1 MWCRGRRWRSGLR
14 GVMRFAGFDMA
25 GNRPFGQHDRIVFV
39 SVAHNRVQ
47 GAKSFAG
54 GGICV
59 RQSGGRTGLAFQSAG
74 LVVRRAVKI
83 RNGLGERVEKIGGQV
98 HGKKL
103 RFHRRGVF
111 QELAGGGQQRAISAA
126 ARHPKF
132 GVKAGCSQIRQR
144 VRAFADGFA
153 LVVQVGMDLP
163 FGFCGLSAVALGR
176 ELAGGLSLRLR
187 NGGNDE
193 GELLSANAGG
203 CKIRSVV
210 GGEFFDALKCV
221 SFVVL
226 NICHNDLSFGF
237 RHGLAKISRKVNK
250 FFARAKDRP
259 HGRFL
264 ASHGAFEA
272 VREASAWLHDSF

>member
-1 MWCRGRRWRSGLR
+1 
-14 GVMRFAGFDMA
+14 MRFAGFDMA
-25 GNRPFGQHDRIVFV
+25 GNRPFGQHGRIVFV
-39 SVAHNRVQ
+39 GVAHNRVQ

-54 GGICV
+54 GICV
-59 RQSGGRTGLAFQSAG
+59 CQSGGRTGLTFQAAG

-132 GVKAGCSQIRQR
+132 C
-144 VRAFADGFA
+144 
-153 LVVQVGMDLP
+153 VQ
-163 FGFCGLSAVALGR
+163 
-176 ELAGGLSLRLR
+176 AGGLPLRLR
-187 NGGNDE
+187 NGGGDE
-193 GELLSANAGG
+193 GELLSTNAHGR
-203 CKIRSVV
+203 KIRCVV

-250 FFARAKDRP
+250 IFARAKNRP

-264 ASHGAFEA
+264 ASHGAIVPSHGTFEA